1 MKVVWTAESI
11 ERLKEI
17 DSHIAQHSPE
27 RAARFIDLIFKRGE
41 SLAEFPQSGRKVPEY
56 DLENLR
62 ELVEGNYR
70 IIYQIKTDGIEIET
84 VFESHRLLPDDPDRD
99 EG

>member
-1 MKVVWTAESI
+1 
-11 ERLKEI
+11 
-17 DSHIAQHSPE
+17 
-27 RAARFIDLIFKRGE
+27 
-41 SLAEFPQSGRKVPEY
+41 
-56 DLENLR
+56 
-62 ELVEGNYR
+62 LVEGNYR